1 MRFFVPLILAL
12 AVMDVASAANSA
24 GRGRVSMA
32 DQMMAAPRATVS
44 KNQINAMA
52 AANHKSSLAVT
63 PEVMQPAEKID
74 MREDEKNACIGNN
87 VGVGN
92 TFVWASRY
100 SNTDNYSMMLEDTE
114 NPENNTCFV
123 RVELKSRDPKIDVS
137 DFEAKY
143 YEMGQNIKCAEWVE
157 EEDLRQRI
165 LDAKKSKRAWAT
177 VGGAV
182 GGAAIGV
189 GAMELFG
196 NKILG
201 GKVEGQKDK
210 DLKDEELRI
219 TAVKTLQKENPT
231 KYNAFVDDI
240 KKLKAECDKQKST
253 DNPIVKSICEEYKNL
268 FDEFTK
274 TETTKS

>member
-114 NPENNTCFV
+114 SPENNTCFV

-182 GGAAIGV
+182 GGAAVGV

-196 NKILG
+196 NKIIG
-201 GKVEGQKDK
+201 GKVEGQKGM
-210 DLKDEELRI
+210 DEKQFI
-219 TAVKTLQKENPT
+219 ISNIHKQKEQDSA
-231 KYNAFVDDI
+231 KYNAFVKDI
-240 KKLKAECDKQKST
+240 KDLKESCDENNQDALSKSVCDK
-253 DNPIVKSICEEYKNL
+253 YKYL
-268 FDEFTK
+268 MDEFAK